1 MTEPAPPSPGA
12 PDTAENLAVT
22 LPAGSLI
29 AVAWGACGAVAGVWC
44 AIGLA
49 LGRDRGFLLGGAAAA
64 GTVATSA
71 SVAIILLR
79 PWRPRRLAE
88 WPFAWLAG
96 SFVRLVLTLAG
107 AFLIYSAPFH
117 GLGGMWLAAA
127 VMMAYLAALI
137 GETRVY
143 AATMRRYGSAPLG
156 RSATESTPDV
166 PGR

>member
-1 MTEPAPPSPGA
+1 VTKPAPPSPDA
-12 PDTAENLAVT
+12 PPTAANLAVT
-22 LPAGSLI
+22 LPTGTLI
-29 AVAWGACGAVAGVWC
+29 GVAWGACGAVAGAWC

-49 LGRDRGFLLGGAAAA
+49 FGLDRGFFLGGAGAAA
-64 GTVATSA
+64 TVATSA
-71 SVAIILLR
+71 SVAIIFLR

-88 WPFAWLAG
+88 WPFVWLAG

-107 AFLIYSAPFH
+107 AFLLYSAPFH

-143 AATMRRYGSAPLG
+143 AATMRRYGSAPIG
-156 RSATESTPDV
+156 PPATESLPDV